1 MTDVLVRIYEKNFD
15 LKLTSN
21 IYLLKGAYNNNDEEA
36 IVDDCIKDLDF
47 NIDTKIDKGIIFKN
61 RITF

>member
-1 MTDVLVRIYEKNFD
+1 MTDVLVRISEKNFD
-15 LKLTSN
+15 LKSTSN
-21 IYLLKGAYNNNDEEA
+21 IYLSKGAYNNNDEEA

-47 NIDTKIDKGIIFKN
+47 NLDTKIDKGIIFKK

>member
-1 MTDVLVRIYEKNFD
+1 M
-15 LKLTSN
+15 KLTSN

-47 NIDTKIDKGIIFKN
+47 NLDTKIDKGIIFKKTN
-61 RITF
+61 HFLIFFKKIDSF